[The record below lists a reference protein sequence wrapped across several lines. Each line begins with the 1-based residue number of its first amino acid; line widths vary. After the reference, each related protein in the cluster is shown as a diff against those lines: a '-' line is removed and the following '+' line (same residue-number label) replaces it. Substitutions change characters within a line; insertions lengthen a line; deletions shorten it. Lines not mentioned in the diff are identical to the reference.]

1 MAGMSLS
8 QRTGWEVSG
17 FTDTLVKKMRAFDT
31 YGSWKKLDDTQVLSR
46 YVKSREDRKKIDTSG
61 TVDIQTVWQIR
72 MFYEA
77 VAMLTE
83 QNIGKLCYAALDLG
97 YEGFGRSFVIYEDYI
112 LCCDTLR
119 NAHKFAFASIEELA
133 AAGETKT
140 LKACEKAAEMGI
152 I

>member
-31 YGSWKKLDDTQVLSR
+31 YGSWKKLDDMQVLSR
-46 YVKSREDRKKIDTSG
+46 YVKSREEKKKIDTSG
-61 TVDIQTVWQIR
+61 AVDIQTVWQIR

-77 VAMLTE
+77 VAMIVE
-83 QNIGKLCYAALDLG
+83 ENIGKMCYVALDLG
-97 YEGFGRSFVIYEDYI
+97 YEGFGRAFVITEDFI

-119 NAHKFAFASIEELA
+119 NAHKFAFSSLEELA
-133 AAGETKT
+133 GSGEKKT
-140 LKACEKAAEMGI
+140 LKACEKAEELGLI
-152 I
+152 